1 MEKGYNEREN
11 LKGIYNL
18 QIENLKKSPTGP
30 QVCIYENQFRIGS
43 KVSETFINNDGSP
56 AEVLYAMVVAKTQSG
71 KTGSMLEVI
80 GRAVNEGGVSPD
92 NIFIITGLSS
102 KDWKESTKKVFPQII
117 HSNILHNNDVRQT
130 LALNLNGK
138 QKVLIIIDELHMAS
152 SDNQTIASVLKECKF
167 HDPEYC
173 YENDIR
179 IVEYSATPDGVLKDR
194 LKNEER
200 SRRIFA
206 EDGDGYTSCFDLLEQ
221 ERVFQFKDLS
231 EGNNVLELWRYIT
244 NKYNTPKYHII
255 RTATKNPKKD
265 KTEENLKTLPEFEV
279 LEHNMN
285 TRQEI
290 GDLNAIIRCPPSKHT
305 IIIIKEMLRC
315 AKVLEKQHIGVVYE
329 RFCKNVNDSAIIQGL
344 LGRVTGYGVPKDIS
358 VFTNID
364 TINRYKKL
372 WDSEFGDASIKWISN
387 TNNKSTYARDDWCE
401 DDISIMSQQIDCKI
415 FDESERD
422 TTLCKFTQHHFGWKP
437 RKDVGKQGKIKTL
450 ISYSSDDIALRKWG
464 INNKC
469 PRRIAQGIDKK
480 WVVWWSKVIYPGV
493 KNIENLS

>member
-1 MEKGYNEREN
+1 MEKVYNEQEN
-11 LKGIYNL
+11 LKGQYNL

-30 QVCIYENQFRIGS
+30 QVCIYENQIRIGS

-56 AEVLYAMVVAKTQSG
+56 TEVLYAMVVAKTQSG

-152 SDNQTIASVLKECKF
+152 SRNQTIAGVLKECKF

-194 LKNEER
+194 LKNDER

-206 EDGDGYTSCFDLLEQ
+206 EDGDEYTSCFDLLEQ
-221 ERVFQFKDLS
+221 GRVFQSKDLS
-231 EGNNVLELWRYIT
+231 EGNNVLNLLKHIT
-244 NKYNTPKYHII
+244 KKYNTPKYHII

-265 KTEENLKTLPEFEV
+265 KTEENLKILPDFEV
-279 LEHNMN
+279 SEYNMN
-285 TRQEI
+285 TSGDI
-290 GDLNAIIRCPPSKHT
+290 SDLNNLIKDPPPKHT
-305 IIIIKEMLRC
+305 IIIVKEMLRC
-315 AKVLEKQHIGVVYE
+315 AKVLYKPHIGVVYE
-329 RFCKNVNDSAIIQGL
+329 RICKNVNDSAIIQGL
-344 LGRVTGYGVPKDIS
+344 LGRVTGYKVPNDIS
-358 VFTNID
+358 IFTNID

-372 WDSEFGDASIKWISN
+372 WDSEFNDTSIKWNSN
-387 TNNKSTYARDDWCE
+387 TNNKSTYAIDDWCE
-401 DDISIMSQQIDCKI
+401 DDTPIVRQQIGYKI
-415 FDESERD
+415 FDECERH
-422 TTLCKFTQHHFGWKP
+422 TVLIEFTSHHFNWTP
-437 RKDVGKQGKIKTL
+437 NASTGKQGNIKEL
-450 ISYSSDDIALRKWG
+450 IGHSSDDLVQRKWG
-464 INNKC
+464 ISTQNS
-469 PRRIAQGIDKK
+469 RRIAQGTDKK
-480 WVVWWSKVIYPGV
+480 WVVWWSKIIYPNV
-493 KNIENLS
+493 

>member
-1 MEKGYNEREN
+1 MVAVYNEREN
-11 LKGIYNL
+11 LRKQLNL
-18 QIENLKKSPTGP
+18 QIEYLKNSATGP
-30 QVCIYENQFRIGS
+30 PVCIYENQIRIGS
-43 KVSETFINNDGSP
+43 EVSKTFINSDGSP
-56 AEVLYAMVVAKTQSG
+56 TDVLYTMVVAKTQSG

-80 GRAVNEGGVSPD
+80 RRAVNEGGVSPY

-102 KDWKESTKKVFPQII
+102 RDWKESNKKVFPQIL
-117 HSNILHNNDVRQT
+117 HSNILHNNDVKSK

-138 QKVLIIIDELHMAS
+138 KKVLIIIDELHMAS
-152 SDNQTIASVLKECKF
+152 SDNQTIAGVLKECKF

-206 EDGDGYTSCFDLLEQ
+206 EDGDEYTSCFDLLEQ
-221 ERVFQFKDLS
+221 GRVFQFKDLS
-231 EGNNVLELWRYIT
+231 EGNDVLDLWKHIT

-387 TNNKSTYARDDWCE
+387 TNNKSTYAKDDWCK
-401 DDISIMSQQIDCKI
+401 DDISIIRQQIDYKI
-415 FDESERD
+415 FDESERH
-422 TTLCKFTQHHFGWKP
+422 TALCEFTQLHFDWKP
-437 RKDVGKQGKIKTL
+437 HINAGKQGKIKTL
-450 ISYSSDDIALRKWG
+450 INHSSDDIALRKWG

-493 KNIENLS
+493 